1 MKKLSFLF
9 LYFTFDYLSKVFL
22 FSTTTRITCKNMRSV
37 MDTLFFSYQKMDF
50 CTYICIEL
58 YRRM

>member
-1 MKKLSFLF
+1 
-9 LYFTFDYLSKVFL
+9 
-22 FSTTTRITCKNMRSV
+22 MRCVNLQGTV